1 MKTILPAVLLLV
13 LYSCT
18 SKPSP
23 SFLQEDAVALSPP
36 VVEVADYFFTDAT
49 RIDIGKTQGTAQ
61 VHYTTDGTLPSA
73 ESPVAQSPLQIKEPQ
88 TLTFRTL
95 GDGFLPSESVA
106 VEVLKLSA
114 QSLTLISAT
123 PAAPPYN
130 KVLDSVLVDR
140 SKAGKNF
147 RETDWLGYQDSLL
160 TFELSLDGG
169 PINGIALSVL
179 EDQASWIFAPSAIK
193 ATFYDAAGQE
203 IASGETTYPAEAE
216 KSGSH
221 FRFLRV
227 ITEEVQATRVQ
238 LEVVCLSQIPDW
250 HPGNGQQGWVFL
262 DEVVVR

>member
-1 MKTILPAVLLLV
+1 MKFLFAFATSLL

-18 SKPSP
+18 DNT

-49 RIDIGKTQGTAQ
+49 QVDIGKTQGNAQ
-61 VHYTTDGTLPSA
+61 VHYTTDGTLPST
-73 ESPVAQSPLQIKEPQ
+73 ESPVAQSSLQIKEPQ

-106 VEVLKLSA
+106 VEVLQLSA
-114 QSLTLISAT
+114 QSLTLLSAT
-123 PAAPPYN
+123 PASPPYN
-130 KVLDSVLVDR
+130 KVLDTVLVDR

-193 ATFYDAAGQE
+193 ATFYDAAGE
-203 IASGETTYPAEAE
+203 EVASGQTTYPTETE

-227 ITEEVQATRVQ
+227 TTGAISATRVRV
-238 LEVVCLSQIPDW
+238 EVICLSQIPDW
-250 HPGNGQQGWVFL
+250 HPGAGKVGWIFL
-262 DEVVVR
+262 DEVFLG